1 MSESADSA
9 APKKRGPDTEDP
21 RAFSEAKLSALA
33 RAAHEVSWLL
43 GRGYPMDLAVRC
55 AGDHHQ
61 LHARAR
67 LALTRACTAPER
79 VIERERKRVPSAAME
94 GEVVSID
101 AFNIIVTMEVA
112 RGGAPLFRCADGAIR
127 DLAGLRGSYK
137 CVTDTEPAITRL
149 GQWLVDSGASCARVF
164 IDEPVSNS
172 GRVRALF
179 EQCFSSVSAG
189 SEFAFDVRMARDA
202 DTALDGAAM
211 VMSADALVIDR
222 AERWVS
228 VVSELLDEWAP
239 DAWVIDLRGA
249 T

>member
-1 MSESADSA
+1 MTEASDVRR
-9 APKKRGPDTEDP
+9 RGPDTEDP
-21 RAFSEAKLSALA
+21 RAFSQAKLPSLA
-33 RAAHEVSWLL
+33 RAAEEVSWLL

-79 VIERERKRVPSAAME
+79 AIERERKRLVGAAIV
-94 GEVVSID
+94 GETVSID
-101 AFNIIVTMEVA
+101 AFNVLVTMEVA
-112 RGGAPLFRCADGAIR
+112 RGGGPLFRCVDGAIR

-137 CVTDTEPAITRL
+137 CVSDTEPAIARL
-149 GQWLVDSGASCARVF
+149 AQWLLDCGAACARVYV
-164 IDEPVSNS
+164 DEPVSNS

-179 EQCFSSVSAG
+179 EQCFSKASEG
-189 SEFAFDVRMARDA
+189 REFAFDVRMVRDA
-202 DTALDGAAM
+202 DTALDGAA
-211 VMSADALVIDR
+211 VVLSADAVVIDR

-239 DAWVIDLRGA
+239 DAWVIDLKSGTA
-249 T
+249 